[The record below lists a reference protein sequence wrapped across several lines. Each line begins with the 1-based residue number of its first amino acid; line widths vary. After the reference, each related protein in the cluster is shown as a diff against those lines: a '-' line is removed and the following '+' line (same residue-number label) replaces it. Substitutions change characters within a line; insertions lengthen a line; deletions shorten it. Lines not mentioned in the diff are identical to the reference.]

1 MKSRTTA
8 VGTNVA
14 TGGVPG
20 EEEPS
25 GRVHSTELESDGLG
39 VDLDGLVDLGWA
51 PIFFKFHAACCESG
65 EI

>member
-1 MKSRTTA
+1 MKSGSNG
-8 VGTNVA
+8 VGANVA

-25 GRVHSTELESDGLG
+25 GRVHGPEFESDGLG

-51 PIFFKFHAACCESG
+51 PFFF
-65 EI
+65 